1 MNFNLTLLGQVISLA
16 IFVFICM
23 KYIWPHIINGLK
35 ERETKIADGLA
46 AAEKGQHDL
55 ELAEKR
61 AIEIIRE
68 GKEKSQDYI
77 AQAQKRADE
86 IVDEAKDGAKDEGE
100 RIIAAAHAEIDQER
114 QQVREELRQQVA
126 VLAIAGAE
134 QILAREVDEKVHK
147 EALDKVSATL

>member
-1 MNFNLTLLGQVISLA
+1 MNFNLTLLGQVISFA

-55 ELAEKR
+55 ELADKR

-100 RIIAAAHAEIDQER
+100 RIIVAAHAEIDQER

-134 QILAREVDEKVHK
+134 QILAREVDEKAHK